1 MDLIWGRAVLVL
13 MLKCLYFH
21 NNKNGNKSN
30 RRPPPSP
37 PFRGQDQKSP
47 SPPRAA
53 DEIEVEPASPLP
65 NLTDIAS
72 QKPSNLRV
80 FTFAELRIAT
90 RNFSKGLRLGEGGF
104 GSVYKGF
111 IKNPEDPED
120 KTEVAVKL
128 LTKKGLQGHK
138 EWIAEVHFLGLVE
151 HPNLVKLVG
160 YCAEDDARG
169 LQLLLVY
176 EFMPNKSLEDHLFS
190 KELPV
195 LPWATRL
202 KIALGAANGLANLHE
217 ELNIQIIFRDLKSSN
232 ILLDEDFNP
241 KLSDFGLARLGPSGG
256 FTHVSTAL
264 VGTAGYAAPE
274 YIQTGHLS
282 SKSDVWSFG
291 VVLYELLTGRRAMDP
306 RLPKNEQKLLE
317 WVKPYISDSKK
328 FRLILDPRLGGQYSL
343 KEAHR
348 IASLAHRCLV
358 KQPKARPK
366 MSELANELKNI
377 AGASKSGS
385 PQSVVLFSNAE
396 RDTED
401 FNEEPQK
408 EPVSSK
414 RPVFFLRSMINRI
427 SK

>member
-1 MDLIWGRAVLVL
+1 

-21 NNKNGNKSN
+21 NKNGNRN

-37 PFRGQDQKSP
+37 SPSFKGQDQTAANSKSD
-47 SPPRAA
+47 A
-53 DEIEVEPASPLP
+53 DEIKVEPASSSP
-65 NLTDIAS
+65 NPIDIYP

-90 RNFSKGLRLGEGGF
+90 KNFSKGLRLGEGGF

-111 IKNPEDPED
+111 LKNPEDPED
-120 KTEVAVKL
+120 KTEVAVKR

-190 KELPV
+190 RELPV

-202 KIALGAANGLANLHE
+202 KIALGAAHGLANLHE

-241 KLSDFGLARLGPSGG
+241 KLSDFGLARQGPSGG

-274 YIQTGHLS
+274 YIQTGHVS

-291 VVLYELLTGRRAMDP
+291 VVLYELLTGRRAMDN

-317 WVKPYISDSKK
+317 WVKPYISESNR
-328 FRLILDPRLGGQYSL
+328 FSLILDPRLRGQYSL

-366 MSELANELKNI
+366 MSEVVNELKNI
-377 AGASKSGS
+377 IGASKSGS
-385 PQSVVLFSNAE
+385 PQSVVAIPSAE

-401 FNEEPQK
+401 FNEEPLK
-408 EPVSSK
+408 ESVSSK
-414 RPVFFLRSMINRI
+414 SPIFLLKTMFNRM

>member
-1 MDLIWGRAVLVL
+1 

-21 NNKNGNKSN
+21 NKNGNRN

-37 PFRGQDQKSP
+37 SPSFKGQDQTAANSKSD
-47 SPPRAA
+47 A
-53 DEIEVEPASPLP
+53 DEIKVEPASSSP
-65 NLTDIAS
+65 NPIDIYP

-90 RNFSKGLRLGEGGF
+90 KNFSKGLRLGEGGF

-111 IKNPEDPED
+111 LKNPEDPED
-120 KTEVAVKL
+120 KTEVAVKR

-190 KELPV
+190 RELPV

-202 KIALGAANGLANLHE
+202 KIALGAAHGLANLHE
-217 ELNIQIIFRDLKSSN
+217 ELNIQ
-232 ILLDEDFNP
+232 
-241 KLSDFGLARLGPSGG
+241 
-256 FTHVSTAL
+256 L

-274 YIQTGHLS
+274 YIQTGHVS

-291 VVLYELLTGRRAMDP
+291 VVLYELLTGRRAMDN

-317 WVKPYISDSKK
+317 WVKPYISESKR
-328 FRLILDPRLGGQYSL
+328 FRLILDPRLRGQYSL

-366 MSELANELKNI
+366 MSEVVNELKNI
-377 AGASKSGS
+377 IGASKSGS
-385 PQSVVLFSNAE
+385 PQSVVAIPSAE

-401 FNEEPQK
+401 FNEEPLK
-408 EPVSSK
+408 ESVSSK
-414 RPVFFLRSMINRI
+414 SPIFLLKTMFNRM